1 LYLLGTVAS
10 GSGTEL
16 RVSALPLG
24 QRTEYRVAALAHRR
38 ILSCAVFHL
47 MANTPTTISVSD
59 MVPAVDTESVKSLS
73 KTLPV
78 ARPAGATI

>member
-10 GSGTEL
+10 GSGTKL

-24 QRTEYRVAALAHRR
+24 QGPEYRVAALAHRR
-38 ILSCAVFHL
+38 ILSCAVL
-47 MANTPTTISVSD
+47 RLLANTPTTISVSD
-59 MVPAVDTESVKSLS
+59 MVPAVDTEPVNSLS

-78 ARPAGATI
+78 ARPAGVTI